1 MDELAQTIRGSS
13 TVGPRVVSDSASQI
27 TGPKVAPAIIKER
40 IEGIIE
46 RTGIPMPT
54 IRIQRETHEIDV
66 PDIKI
71 EAPVPVAAPKVCEAK
86 LVKMPDMV
94 KIDTDFDFEFSVK
107 NCGDAPGDFEVVVV
121 ISKTGAAQ
129 MVRCLD
135 EPQSQ
140 PVTWPEKPEGTPS
153 GPTTTEPVT
162 WPEKP
167 EGTPTGPTT
176 TEPPLCGPGM
186 TFPMF
191 KTILWGV
198 MPGETKQATITCRVG
213 KEYTG
218 RANINVRAWARLTS
232 PPQPG

>member
-1 MDELAQTIRGSS
+1 MTIMDELAQTIRGSS

-140 PVTWPEKPEGTPS
+140 PVTWPEKPEGTP
-153 GPTTTEPVT
+153 
-162 WPEKP
+162 
-167 EGTPTGPTT
+167 TGPTT